1 MHEAKGPSRRADA
14 RRNRER
20 LLAEAQTTFAEHGTR
35 ASLEQI
41 ATRAGV
47 GIGTLYRH
55 FPTRQ
60 DLLEALLGARFDTL
74 TATGRTLL
82 ATRPPEAALTEW
94 THAFVTATT
103 TFRGLTA
110 EVARP
115 LDDETTRL
123 HASCTAM
130 REVGAELLR
139 RAQESGTVRADVS
152 PADFF
157 VLVTG
162 VAWAHEQCAPDA
174 PERVARLLDLLF
186 DGLRR

>member
-1 MHEAKGPSRRADA
+1 MHEAKGPPRRADA

-20 LLAEAQTTFAEHGTR
+20 LLAEAQATFAEHGTR

-82 ATRPPEAALTEW
+82 ATRPPGPALTEW
-94 THAFVTATT
+94 THSFVAATT

-110 EVARP
+110 EVAQP

-123 HASCTAM
+123 HASCAAM
-130 REVGAELLR
+130 REVGTELLR
-139 RAQESGTVRADVS
+139 RAQESGTVRTDVT
-152 PADFF
+152 PTEFF
-157 VLVTG
+157 VLVAG
-162 VAWAHEQCAPDA
+162 VAWAHEQGLPDSPA
-174 PERVARLLDLLF
+174 RVARLLDLLF
-186 DGLRR
+186 DGLHR